1 MNSILD
7 AVCNY
12 VNNYNP
18 LEPPRL
24 TLLPTLNQ
32 IYIDEM
38 RDVLRNEPN
47 QTVRL
52 AATRPSYAFYFCKLG
67 DQIYQVIEM
76 RQQYD
81 VSMV

>member
-18 LEPPRL
+18 LEPPVL
-24 TLLPTLNQ
+24 TLLPTLNLV
-32 IYIDEM
+32 YVEEM
-38 RDVLRNEPN
+38 RDSLRNAPN
-47 QTVRL
+47 LTVRL

-67 DQIYQVIEM
+67 DQIYQVIQL
-76 RQQYD
+76 RGRYD